1 SGEAEA
7 VCRRHGAF
15 FVALAEEAEPHLY
28 GREESS
34 ELLDRL
40 QLDYDNVRAALD
52 HMHTTGEGELEL
64 RLAGALW
71 VFWRDRAY
79 LAEGRRRLESALAAD
94 GRPTPARGKA
104 LIAAASLATNGGDAA
119 NGRVLAE
126 AALSLH
132 RLLRDE
138 AGIGRSEMW
147 LGWALANEG
156 DWGAALPLFENS
168 VRRSKEM
175 GDEDETL
182 VATMFLAI
190 ACAEL
195 GDRQRSRA
203 LDEDNLQRARS
214 VRNEQIEATTLDGL

>member
-52 HMHTTGEGELEL
+52 HMHATGEGELEL

-79 LAEGRRRLESALAAD
+79 LAEGRRRLESALSGD
-94 GRPTPARGKA
+94 ERLIPARGKA
-104 LIAAASLATNGGDAA
+104 LIAASCLATNGGDAA
-119 NGRVLAE
+119 RGRVLAE
-126 AALSLH
+126 APAAPKRPRSC
-132 RLLRDE
+132 
-138 AGIGRSEMW
+138 AG
-147 LGWALANEG
+147 
-156 DWGAALPLFENS
+156 
-168 VRRSKEM
+168 
-175 GDEDETL
+175 
-182 VATMFLAI
+182 
-190 ACAEL
+190 
-195 GDRQRSRA
+195 
-203 LDEDNLQRARS
+203 
-214 VRNEQIEATTLDGL
+214 